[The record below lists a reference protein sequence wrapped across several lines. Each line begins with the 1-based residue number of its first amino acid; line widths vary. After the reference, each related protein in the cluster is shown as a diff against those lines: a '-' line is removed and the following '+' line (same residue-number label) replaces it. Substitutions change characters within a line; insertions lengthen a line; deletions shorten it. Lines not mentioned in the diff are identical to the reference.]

1 MSVRLTERSV
11 PLPETAV
18 SRWLAWLV
26 EYLDLPDA
34 TSDPDARWEPYQ
46 VHFLNNSD
54 LFSIWNKSRQVGW
67 SWTAA
72 ADAVSHGAQIPR
84 TTSIFVSINLEEATE
99 KIRYAKQIVEAL
111 DAEVRPKL
119 IIDNRLEIE
128 FENGSRLISH
138 PCRPVRGKARGRV
151 YLDEF
156 AHYPKDVEI
165 YTSALPV
172 VTRGGQLL
180 IGSTPLGAKGRFW
193 EIFDQKIQPYPGYR
207 RRAVPWW
214 TVSAL
219 CKDIAGALKLA
230 PFMLTAER
238 VHLFGTDRLK
248 QIFENLPLED
258 FQQEYEAA
266 WIDETTA
273 WITWDEIKRNQLDA
287 QAGQLV
293 YWQTKTVDDALALV
307 ETLQLAQRGG
317 QIEQVLVGGMD
328 IGRTRNATEI
338 ILLGKSPAGLLP
350 YRVGVTLA
358 QVEFD
363 DQRAVASA
371 LLDHLNISQFLID
384 QNGIGRDLAEKL
396 SAVYPGRVQGVDFT
410 NATKELWAVE
420 TKLQFQRAHVPL
432 PLERDLSYQIH
443 SIKKKVTAAKNSVFD
458 APRNEKHHADKFWA
472 LALAIWAGR
481 AADGGLA
488 EIEAG
493 PNPFAEW
500 RG

>member
-1 MSVRLTERSV
+1 MNA
-11 PLPETAV
+11 LPVGAP

-26 EYLDLPDA
+26 EYLDLADA
-34 TSDPDARWEPYQ
+34 TGDPDAQWEPYQ

-54 LFSIWNKSRQVGW
+54 LFAIWNKSRQVGW

-72 ADAVSHGAQIPR
+72 ADAVSHGSQIPR
-84 TTSIFVSINLEEATE
+84 TTNIFTSINLEEASE

-111 DAEVRPKL
+111 DVEVRPKL
-119 IIDNRLEIE
+119 VIDNRLEIE

-214 TVSAL
+214 CVAAL
-219 CKDIAGALKLA
+219 CKDVPNAQKLA
-230 PFMLTAER
+230 YAMLTHER
-238 VHLFGTDRLK
+238 VAVFGTERLK
-248 QIFENLPLED
+248 QIFANLPLED

-266 WIDETTA
+266 WVDEASA

-287 QAGQLV
+287 QAGRLLC
-293 YWQTKTVDDALALV
+293 WKAESVDDALATI
-307 ETLQLAQRGG
+307 EPLQRAIRDAH
-317 QIEQVLVGGMD
+317 IEQVLVGGMD

-338 ILLGKSPAGLLP
+338 VLLGKSTAGALP
-350 YRVGVTLA
+350 YRLGVTLA
-358 QVEFD
+358 GVEFD
-363 DQRAVASA
+363 KQRAVAQA
-371 LLDHLNISQFLID
+371 LLDHLPIAQLLID

-396 SAVYPGRVQGVDFT
+396 NAVHGTRAQGVDFT

-420 TKLQFQRAHVPL
+420 TKLQFQRAHAPIPL
-432 PLERDLSYQIH
+432 DRDLSYQIH
-443 SIKKKVTAAKNSVFD
+443 SIKKMTTAAKNSVFD
-458 APRNEKHHADKFWA
+458 APRSDKHHADKFWA
-472 LALAIWAGR
+472 LALGIWAGR
-481 AADGGLA
+481 EADSGTG
-488 EIEAG
+488 
-493 PNPFAEW
+493 EW
-500 RG
+500 GSVETETY

>member
-1 MSVRLTERSV
+1 MSGL
-11 PLPETAV
+11 PLHAP
-18 SRWLAWLV
+18 SRWLAWLI

-34 TSDPDARWEPYQ
+34 TNDEAAQWEPYQ
-46 VHFLNNSD
+46 VNFLNNSD
-54 LFSIWNKSRQVGW
+54 LFAIWNKSRQVGW

-72 ADAVSHGAQIPR
+72 ADAVSHGAQVPR
-84 TTSIFVSINLEEATE
+84 TTNIFVSINLEEAAE

-119 IIDNRLEIE
+119 TVDNRLEIE

-138 PCRPVRGKARGRV
+138 PCRPVRGKAKGRV

-193 EIFDQKIQPYPGYR
+193 EIFDQKIQAYPGYR

-214 TVSAL
+214 NVTAL
-219 CKDIAGALKLA
+219 CKDVANASKLA
-230 PFMLTAER
+230 PTMLTAER
-238 VHLFGTDRLK
+238 VAAFGTDRLI

-266 WIDETTA
+266 WIDESTA
-273 WITWDEIKRNQLDA
+273 WITWDEIKRNQIDA

-293 YWQTKTVDDALALV
+293 YWQAGNVADALNLIPQMQRAVV
-307 ETLQLAQRGG
+307 EGK
-317 QIEQVLVGGMD
+317 IEQVLTGGMD
-328 IGRTRNATEI
+328 VGRTRNASEI
-338 ILLGKSPAGLLP
+338 ILCGKSPTNALP
-350 YRVGVTLA
+350 YRLGVTLSN
-358 QVEFD
+358 VEFD
-363 DQRAVASA
+363 DQRAVVQA
-371 LLDHLNISQFLID
+371 LLDHLPIAQLLID

-396 SAVYPGRVQGVDFT
+396 ATSHPGKAQGVDFT

-420 TKLQFQRAHVPL
+420 TKLQFQRAHVPI
-432 PLERDLSYQIH
+432 PLERELSYQIH
-443 SIKKKVTAAKNSVFD
+443 SIKKSVTAAKNSVFD

-481 AADGGLA
+481 EAEGGRA
-488 EIEAG
+488 TWGE
-493 PNPFAEW
+493 NPFGFA
-500 RG
+500 R